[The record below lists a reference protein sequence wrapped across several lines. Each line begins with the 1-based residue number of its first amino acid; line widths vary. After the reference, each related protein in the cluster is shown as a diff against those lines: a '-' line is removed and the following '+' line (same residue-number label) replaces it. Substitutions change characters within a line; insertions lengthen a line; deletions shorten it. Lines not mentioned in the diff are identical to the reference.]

1 MKKKIVTF
9 KEFKQNFNKE
19 IKKVLFR
26 VIKETEKW
34 EPFLS
39 KCTFNNKRN
48 VSFNEYLEELFWGV
62 MHNLSIGN
70 FPIIFVALNLNKG
83 CHVQKALYDLPKVTE
98 MVIVNLL
105 VGIYEVEEFQVIIQ
119 KIDKILCPSLFKRF
133 LLKFK

>member
-9 KEFKQNFNKE
+9 KEFKQSFDKE

-26 VIKETEKW
+26 VIKETGKW

-48 VSFNEYLEELFWGV
+48 VSFNEYLEELFGDV
-62 MHNLSIGN
+62 MHDLSIGN
-70 FPIIFVALNLNKG
+70 IPIIFVALNLNKG
-83 CHVQKALYDLPKVTE
+83 YQGQKALYDLPKVTE

-105 VGIYEVEEFQVIIQ
+105 VGIYEVEEFEVIIQ